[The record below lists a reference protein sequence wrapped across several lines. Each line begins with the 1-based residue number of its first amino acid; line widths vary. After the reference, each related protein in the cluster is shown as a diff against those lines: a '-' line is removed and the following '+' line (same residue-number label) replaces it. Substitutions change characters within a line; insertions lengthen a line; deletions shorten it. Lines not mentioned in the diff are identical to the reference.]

1 MNRLKFQR
9 ILLCLFIVLTVIFLI
24 GIIVDGRSNN
34 LLGRIGLWCGFI
46 SQFLLAVTMFLEI
59 QGKRK
64 SRISRHGACRDIP
77 ASSSFDATGFREAVT
92 VLSRQRFRRFCPKS
106 CHHRTKYRLSDPV
119 ASKVRPRRASLVS

>member
-1 MNRLKFQR
+1 MNRPKSLR

-59 QGKRK
+59 R
-64 SRISRHGACRDIP
+64 
-77 ASSSFDATGFREAVT
+77 REKKE
-92 VLSRQRFRRFCPKS
+92 QDK
-106 CHHRTKYRLSDPV
+106 
-119 ASKVRPRRASLVS
+119 

>member
-1 MNRLKFQR
+1 MSIHMNRPKSLR

-59 QGKRK
+59 R
-64 SRISRHGACRDIP
+64 
-77 ASSSFDATGFREAVT
+77 REKKE
-92 VLSRQRFRRFCPKS
+92 QDK
-106 CHHRTKYRLSDPV
+106 
-119 ASKVRPRRASLVS
+119 